1 MNEKRPLKLTEQRR
15 VILEE
20 LRKVKTHPTADEIY
34 QCVRKRL
41 PKISLGTVYRNLEI
55 LSAAGLITKL
65 ELAGTPKRF
74 DGLTERHYHVRCLR
88 CGRVD
93 DVPVQSIALLERSLR
108 TLTDYEIVSH
118 RLEFIGV
125 CPDCRQETRDISA
138 DGVQKRGGAVG

>member
-1 MNEKRPLKLTEQRR
+1 MNDKRPLKLTEQRR

-20 LRKVKTHPTADEIY
+20 LRKNRTHPTADEIY

-55 LSAAGLITKL
+55 LTGAGLITKL

-74 DGLTERHYHVRCLR
+74 DGITESHYHVRCMS

-93 DVPVQSIALLERSLR
+93 DVPVESIALLERSLR

-118 RLEFIGV
+118 RLEFIGL
-125 CPDCRQETRDISA
+125 CPDCRQEVRDVSD
-138 DGVQKRGGAVG
+138 DGAERPGRAVG